1 MKHVEGPLTQESV
14 DWLSQQQEEF
24 RPIYQLNAA
33 LMSKKVTSQEYQAM
47 MQGYSSLQQKMNVFQ
62 RVIYKAQML
71 KEKPRMEM
79 VYESGWLKLF
89 DQYDTQDLPDTLW
102 ASILC
107 AVCFPGCSQWSGRRE

>member
-1 MKHVEGPLTQESV
+1 
-14 DWLSQQQEEF
+14 
-24 RPIYQLNAA
+24 
-33 LMSKKVTSQEYQAM
+33 M

-102 ASILC
+102 ASMRSMFFRVVRNGAADGDDQSHRHNAAWTAC
-107 AVCFPGCSQWSGRRE
+107 HRAVQAVAFFYCMWLNNGAQPFAALLGLYP

>member
-1 MKHVEGPLTQESV
+1 MLCICGVSSLYRSDTESYIDADEIYYQYYMKHVEGPLTHESV

-71 KEKPRMEM
+71 KENLVWK
-79 VYESGWLKLF
+79 
-89 DQYDTQDLPDTLW
+89 
-102 ASILC
+102 
-107 AVCFPGCSQWSGRRE
+107 WSMNPAG